1 MNAPSSPHQ
10 DRSIKPS
17 RPSRRS
23 LCLLAAVGAGLAI
36 VAPAA
41 LAQQMPVP
49 PVLKLVVPFSAGGST
64 DVLARAV
71 AAQLGPRLGTTVIV
85 ENRAG
90 GGGLIGAAAVAKGPR
105 DGSMLLLT
113 TSSLVTAAA
122 TVRTASIDVNAE
134 LTPVALLGE
143 GPMVV
148 AVSATSSIKTPADLV
163 AAARAKPGVLTHGSS
178 GVGSLA
184 HMTAE
189 LFIDAAKVNLTHI
202 PYKGSSQALVDL
214 ASGTIDI
221 MVAVHTTLAPQIKAG
236 RVRLIG
242 VTSRQPSPAFP
253 GVLPMASAAPGFEAD
268 LWVGVFAPSGTPAA
282 WVQRM
287 NREIN
292 DIAKTR
298 DVSEQLLFDGTL
310 PKALTP
316 EEFAPRVRQSLAG
329 WKALAA
335 SKKMIAE

>member
-1 MNAPSSPHQ
+1 MCWPA
-10 DRSIKPS
+10 RW
-17 RPSRRS
+17 RRS
-23 LCLLAAVGAGLAI
+23 WA
-36 VAPAA
+36 
-41 LAQQMPVP
+41 
-49 PVLKLVVPFSAGGST
+49 
-64 DVLARAV
+64 
-71 AAQLGPRLGTTVIV
+71 RLGATVIV

-122 TVRTASIDVNAE
+122 TMKTATFDVSKD
-134 LTPVALLGE
+134 LLPVALLGE

-148 AVSATSSIKTPADLV
+148 AVTASSTIKTPADLV
-163 AAARAKPGVLTHGSS
+163 AAARARPDGLTHGSS

-189 LFIDAAKVNLTHI
+189 LFNDAAHISVKHI
-202 PYKGSSQALVDL
+202 PYKGSSQALIDL
-214 ASGTIDI
+214 AAGTIDM

-253 GVLPMASAAPGFEAD
+253 GVLPMASAAPGFEAN
-268 LWVGVFAPSGTPAA
+268 LWVAVFAPTGTPAA
-282 WVQRM
+282 WVQRL

-292 DIAKTR
+292 EIAKAK
-298 DVSEQLLFDGTL
+298 DVSDQLMFDGTL
-310 PKALTP
+310 PKALPP
-316 EEFAPRVRQSLAG
+316 EQIAPRIRDSLAG
-329 WKALAA
+329 WKSLASA
-335 SKKMIAE
+335 KKISAE